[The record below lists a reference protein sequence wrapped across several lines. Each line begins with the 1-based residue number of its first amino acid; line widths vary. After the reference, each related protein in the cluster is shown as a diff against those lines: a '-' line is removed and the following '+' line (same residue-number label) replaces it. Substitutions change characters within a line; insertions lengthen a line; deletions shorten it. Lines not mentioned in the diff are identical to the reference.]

1 MGQNQKK
8 RNKSDF
14 DNFLEEEFSGQ
25 QEEILKIKEEQY
37 RKIFNKSPSGI
48 KILDSQ
54 GNILKANESLCEITG
69 YEKEELEGSNI
80 FDILVP
86 LEIEEEA
93 RENIKRILAGV
104 DLSMT
109 VKNRRK
115 NGEAVHVHLSETR
128 ITLSDGSVGV
138 LSMCVDISELKEKEK
153 ELKYLSYHDGLTGL
167 YNRYYVEAEM
177 ERLDTKRQLPIS
189 VIMLDINGLKLVNDT
204 YGHDKGDKLLIKV
217 ADIIRDNIRQE
228 DIVARWAGDEF
239 VIILP
244 QTDKQRAQEICQRI
258 DKACEEADFN
268 SIPIS
273 LGMGSA
279 TKTVIDQDIFNM
291 LNKADSDMYKDKLAK
306 RRSAKHRLLRNLLN
320 TLVAKS
326 NETKGHAVRM
336 TELAHRLG
344 EEIGLNREQLKNLSM
359 LATLH
364 DIGKVTI
371 PEEILTK
378 PGRLSEDERK
388 IVNEHP
394 EKGYRIVASI
404 DEYSHIAKYI
414 LHHHEK
420 WDGSGYPEG
429 LQGEDIPLLSRIIT
443 VVDAYDVMT
452 GGRPYQKAKNREETL
467 EELKKCA
474 GSQLDPELVKVFVR
488 LIEESEI

>member
-8 RNKSDF
+8 RGRSDF
-14 DNFLEEEFSGQ
+14 ENYFDEDFAGQLEEN
-25 QEEILKIKEEQY
+25 LKIREEQY
-37 RKIFNKSPSGI
+37 QKIFDKSPSGI
-48 KILDSQ
+48 KILDSE
-54 GNILKANESLCEITG
+54 GNILKVNKSLCKITG
-69 YEKEELEGSNI
+69 YDKNELEGSNI

-86 LEIEEEA
+86 PEDEDIA
-93 RENIKRILAGV
+93 RENIKRILAGE
-104 DLSMT
+104 DLKMT

-115 NGEAVHVHLSETR
+115 NGEAVHVHINETR
-128 ITLSDGSVGV
+128 ITLSDGSNGI

-177 ERLDTKRQLPIS
+177 DRLDTKRQLPIS

-217 ADIIRDNIRQE
+217 AEIIRDNIRQE

-244 QTDKQRAQEICQRI
+244 QTDNRYAREICQRI
-258 DKACEEADFN
+258 DEACKEADFN
-268 SIPIS
+268 NIPIS
-273 LGMGSA
+273 LGIGVA
-279 TKTVIDQDIFNM
+279 TKSKIEEDIFDV
-291 LNKADSDMYKDKLAK
+291 LNKADGDMYKDKLAK
-306 RRSAKHRLLRNLLN
+306 RRSAKHRLVRNLLN

-336 TELAHRLG
+336 TEFAHSLG
-344 EEIGLNREQLKNLSM
+344 EEIGLSKEQLNNLSM

-371 PEEILTK
+371 PEEILIK
-378 PGRLSEDERK
+378 PGRLSEEEK
-388 IVNEHP
+388 EIIKEHP

-414 LHHHEK
+414 LYHHEK

-429 LQGEDIPLLSRIIT
+429 LQGEEIPLLSRIIA

-452 GGRPYQKAKNREETL
+452 GGRPYQKAKSREEAVA
-467 EELKKCA
+467 ELKSCA
-474 GSQLDPELVKVFVR
+474 GNQLDPELAKVFVR
-488 LIEESEI
+488 LINESKI